1 MRIVSL
7 RPSAT
12 EIVCELG
19 LVDQLVGVT
28 HECDYPPQVRN
39 LPKVT
44 RTLIPHD
51 ASSRDIDA
59 LVRERLK
66 TRQALYSLDLP
77 DVRTASAGTDC
88 HAGALRCLCGR
99 RRGSGGRG
107 LPFAGVHPKVVNLE
121 PTRLVEVFECL
132 SSLGPR
138 VLAGRQRLLQ
148 PARTAAGG
156 RSRNPCPHPPSAG
169 PPADSGATRGPAS
182 DGQGLVPGLR
192 NAVGIIEI
200 LLSLWLPAVQKAREA
215 FVRRKRPALP
225 HTRTPHRG
233 TRSIPPSKLV
243 E

>member
-19 LVDQLVGVT
+19 LGDQLVGVT

-51 ASSRDIDA
+51 TSSRDIDA
-59 LVRERLK
+59 MVRERLK

-77 DVRTASAGTDC
+77 TLERLQPELIVTQALCDVCAVADEEVAAAACR
-88 HAGALRCLCGR
+88 
-99 RRGSGGRG
+99 
-107 LPFAGVHPKVVNLE
+107 LPECPKVVNLE